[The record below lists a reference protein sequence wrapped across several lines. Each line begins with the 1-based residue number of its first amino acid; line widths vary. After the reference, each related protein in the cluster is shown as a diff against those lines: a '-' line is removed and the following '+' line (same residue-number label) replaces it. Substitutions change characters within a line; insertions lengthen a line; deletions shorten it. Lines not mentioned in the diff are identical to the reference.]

1 MQRLGHCVLRP
12 LTGRY
17 VTVTNVEF
25 DMFEYLLKEVFIT
38 PESKATAVS
47 IIVSSCIAIIVVFIN
62 KWVTDS
68 RETKRKKIEKL
79 EEIALF
85 LSELKMLGT
94 KYIDSG
100 GDDLS
105 ISSAS
110 EMAQIELA
118 LNKIESL
125 LVLHFPQETFFDKNN
140 ALETLKNAR
149 IEFVQNRTMYQLIKS
164 HESYKSVID
173 AYWTKLHMV
182 MKSYG

>member
-1 MQRLGHCVLRP
+1 MRKAGLGGIHP
-12 LTGRY
+12 LTQRY

-68 RETKRKKIEKL
+68 RETKQKKIEKL

-94 KYIDSG
+94 RYIDSG

-173 AYWTKLHMV
+173 AYWAKLHMV
-182 MKSYG
+182 MKNYG